1 MSKILQVCAIDLSV
15 DALLKPL
22 IKALMDQGHIVHN
35 ACSNTGKFNSLIE
48 QGLNMV
54 EIPIERRISFLSNL
68 KSLVALYKL
77 MKSESYDIVH
87 VHTPI
92 AAVLGRIAAK
102 LAGVK
107 KIVYTAHGF
116 YFHDGMSRSKYRF
129 FYWLEKIIALYF
141 TDWIFLQSKED
152 FELCIDSKFKD
163 QEHIVHI
170 SNGVDIVK
178 KFNPII
184 IESSLIISFKSELG
198 IKEDEVVFT
207 FVGRFVREKGVFE
220 LLEAF
225 HRLVKVNQNVKL
237 LMIGDTLSTDRDQKT
252 SGELLEITDHPNINV
267 LGMRT
272 DIPQLLAITDV
283 FVLPSY
289 REGLPRSIIEAMA
302 MAKPII
308 ATNIRG
314 CREEVV
320 HNENGFLVEKGDREQ
335 LYKEMLDL
343 ARDRNKRELFGRK
356 SRELVED
363 LFDEEKVIQK
373 QLEVLNGLV

>member
-22 IKALMDQGHIVHN
+22 IKALMEQGHVVHN
-35 ACSNTGKFNSLIE
+35 ACSNTGRFNSLME
-48 QGLNMV
+48 QGLHMV
-54 EIPIERRISFLSNL
+54 EIPIERRISPISNL
-68 KSLVALYKL
+68 RSLFALYKL

-107 KIVYTAHGF
+107 TIVYTAHGF
-116 YFHDGMSRSKYRF
+116 YFHDGMPRSKYRF
-129 FYWLEKIIALYF
+129 YYWLEKILALYF
-141 TDWIFLQSKED
+141 TNWIFLQSKED

-163 QEHIVHI
+163 KEHIVHI
-170 SNGVDIVK
+170 SNGVDIAK

-184 IESSLIISFKSELG
+184 IESPLIISYKSELG

-225 HRLVKVNQNVKL
+225 HRLEKVNQNVKL

-252 SGELLEITDHPNINV
+252 SRELLEITDHPDINI

-320 HNENGFLVEKGDREQ
+320 HDENGFLVEKGDSDSIYVKMLELANDSSKRIRFGNRGREIAEQ
-335 LYKEMLDL
+335 QFNE
-343 ARDRNKRELFGRK
+343 
-356 SRELVED
+356 ED
-363 LFDEEKVIQK
+363 VISK
-373 QLEVLNGLV
+373 QLHVIRSLR